1 MALLRD
7 ALSAVSTTGERWY
20 ELELHRLTGELTLL
34 SNDQS
39 EEVRVKEAEA
49 CFLKALDIGR
59 HQEVKSWELRAAMS
73 LARLWQEQGKKTEAR
88 DLPSLSKYF

>member
-20 ELELHRLTGELTLL
+20 EPELHRLTGELTLL

-49 CFLKALDIGR
+49 CFQKTIDIAR
-59 HQEVKSWELRAAMS
+59 HQQAKFLGIAHGHEPGPPVAGAGE
-73 LARLWQEQGKKTEAR
+73 EG
-88 DLPSLSKYF
+88 